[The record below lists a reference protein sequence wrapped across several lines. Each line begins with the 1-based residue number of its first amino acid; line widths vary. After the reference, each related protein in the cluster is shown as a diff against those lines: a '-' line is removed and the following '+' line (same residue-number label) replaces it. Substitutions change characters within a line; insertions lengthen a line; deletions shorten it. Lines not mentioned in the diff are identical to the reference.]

1 MSFLN
6 HLYDWIVGGLLLAG
20 LISLGYTLPR
30 VASWWKP
37 LYYLALPL
45 TFIPLVIILMVE
57 FKIAHGG
64 VIQTLLRLTI
74 FLLSLQ
80 LIAVPYIHRLEAKNF
95 KPERELKR

>member
-1 MSFLN
+1 VSFLN
-6 HLYDWIVGGLLLAG
+6 HLYDWIVGSLLLAG
-20 LISLGYTLPR
+20 FVSLSCTLPR

-57 FKIAHGG
+57 FGIASGG
-64 VIQTLLRLTI
+64 VVQTLLRLTT

-80 LIAVPYIHRLEAKNF
+80 LIAVPYIHRLEARNF
-95 KPERELKR
+95 KPEREN